1 MSMSDRELRKS
12 TREAS
17 EKTKNRQE
25 ARQTSKNLKLQ
36 RSVYSELIATEE
48 REISEAEATGIQSVS
63 DSGESTEVNQEVGD
77 SSSDEYLDPL
87 RAVKSPYKPSSS
99 ESENVNQPGPT
110 PSPSTWS
117 TSVNQFFPEDCV
129 RTPIAPPPSF
139 SSSVGSNLLSPRL
152 NLENIIEEP
161 LEEDVFDTN
170 INTEESEEV
179 NVDGDNLEQV
189 KNKDLEMDEETFN
202 ALLISLRREVF

>member
-1 MSMSDRELRKS
+1 MSDRELRKS

-63 DSGESTEVNQEVGD
+63 GSGESTEANQEEGDAYGD
-77 SSSDEYLDPL
+77 SSSDEYIDPL
-87 RAVKSPYKPSSS
+87 KAVKSPAKPSTS
-99 ESENVNQPGPT
+99 ESEEIDQPGPT
-110 PSPSTWS
+110 LSRDTWS
-117 TSVNQFFPEDCV
+117 TSVNQFFPEGCV
-129 RTPIAPPPSF
+129 RTPIVPPPSF
-139 SSSVGSNLLSPRL
+139 SSSVGSNLPSPRL

-161 LEEDVFDTN
+161 LEEEVFDTN

-179 NVDGDNLEQV
+179 NVNGDNLE
-189 KNKDLEMDEETFN
+189 
-202 ALLISLRREVF
+202 

>member
-63 DSGESTEVNQEVGD
+63 DSGESTEINQEVGD

-99 ESENVNQPGPT
+99 ESENVN
-110 PSPSTWS
+110 
-117 TSVNQFFPEDCV
+117 
-129 RTPIAPPPSF
+129 
-139 SSSVGSNLLSPRL
+139 
-152 NLENIIEEP
+152 
-161 LEEDVFDTN
+161 
-170 INTEESEEV
+170 
-179 NVDGDNLEQV
+179 
-189 KNKDLEMDEETFN
+189 
-202 ALLISLRREVF
+202 